1 MVAPLSTL
9 DELILHYVRALV
21 ALPSVTGD
29 DPALEQAA
37 PTIADI
43 LRGLGF
49 QVSVHPTEG
58 APIILAHRPGKSAQ
72 RLLFFNHYD
81 VMPAGVWRDWFH
93 EPFTLAEREGLL
105 YGRGVASDKGN
116 LAARIAAVAQI
127 LAETGDLPVGVTF
140 LIEGDGLSGSP
151 SLANLVADQAN
162 HLTADLVV
170 GYGGMLDQARLPYLY
185 AGVRGRLL
193 VRLRSEGA
201 KIPIGADMATSV
213 PNPAWRILWAANRI
227 KNDSEEVTIDG
238 FYDAVVPPSR
248 EANKLTRGLQL
259 DEETRLKAWGMPQ
272 FLFGM
277 TGAGLARAE
286 TFNPTCNVAELT
298 VDTGHSPP
306 PTIPASAEVLL
317 DFSLVPEQR
326 PTEVARLL
334 REHLNS
340 ADFHDVH
347 LEIIKGAYPPAM
359 NALSTP
365 LLNSLATAIEQVYGS
380 TPQIV
385 PLAPFSVPL
394 HLFTAGMNVPAVALG
409 IQRPDSNI
417 RVINEHIQLADL
429 KAMASLIQQLIIGLG

>member
-9 DELILHYVRALV
+9 DDLILHYVRALV

-29 DPALEQAA
+29 EPALEHAA
-37 PTIADI
+37 PPIADL

-49 QVSVHPTEG
+49 QVNVHPTEG
-58 APIILAHRPGKSAQ
+58 APIILAHRSGKSAQ

-81 VMPAGVWRDWFH
+81 VMPTGVWRDWFH

-105 YGRGVASDKGN
+105 YGRGVANDKGN
-116 LAARIAAVAQI
+116 LAARIAAVAHI
-127 LAETGDLPVGVTF
+127 LAETGELPVGITF
-140 LIEGDGLSGSP
+140 LIEGDGYSGSP
-151 SLANLVADQAN
+151 SLANLIADQAN
-162 HLTADLVV
+162 NLIADLVV
-170 GYGGMLDQARLPYLY
+170 GYGGGLDQARLPYLY

-193 VRLRSEGA
+193 VRLRAEGA

-213 PNPAWRILWAANRI
+213 PNPAWRILWAVNRI

-259 DEETRLKAWGMPQ
+259 DEATRLKAWGMPQ

-277 TGAGLARAE
+277 SGAGLARAE
-286 TFNPTCNVAELT
+286 TFNPTCNIADLT

-306 PTIPASAEVLL
+306 PTIPASAEVLI

-326 PTEVARLL
+326 PTEVVRLL

-347 LEIIKGAYPPAM
+347 LEIVKGAYPPAM

-365 LLNSLATAIEQVYGS
+365 LLNTLATAVEQVYGA
-380 TPQIV
+380 TPQVV

-394 HLFTAGMNVPAVALG
+394 HFFTAGMNVPAVAMG
-409 IQRPDSNI
+409 IQRSDSNV
-417 RVINEHIQLADL
+417 RVINEHVAFADL
-429 KAMASLIQQLIIGLG
+429 KSMARLIEYLINNVG